1 LWSRLSDRITL
12 LPAPLGIYVYVCGWM
27 YVRVFRDLSAVESN
41 DHHHGANSQRY
52 KQTLALAH

>member
-1 LWSRLSDRITL
+1 
-12 LPAPLGIYVYVCGWM
+12 M